1 MTLCSLFDERKIC
14 LDICFVRKVDVIEP
28 VTILGFLLSLTL
40 NVEISQYYPKDLN
53 SKKHKIKIN

>member
-28 VTILGFLLSLTL
+28 VTLLGFLLSLTL
-40 NVEISQYYPKDLN
+40 DVEISQYYPKDLK
-53 SKKHKIKIN
+53 SKA